1 MLWFYDYFS
10 KIGSNNIKIY
20 SLEALMKKITLILL
34 CLAILLSVT
43 PVLAVSKIPLR
54 DFFRNPEQTG
64 FKLSPDGE
72 YISFLQLFQ
81 NRMNLYIQ
89 KRGAKEAL
97 RITAET
103 KRDIAD
109 YFWKGNNHLIYSDE
123 NYHLVVIDR
132 GGGNMKDL
140 TPFPGVRAVIGDVLK
155 EDDTT
160 VLVGLNKRDPKV
172 FDIYRVNVLTGA
184 LKLIAENP
192 GNITGW
198 MPDHQGKLR
207 IAVTSDG
214 VKTNLLY
221 RDTEE
226 QPFRTVLT
234 TNFQEN
240 LKPCLF
246 TSDNKY
252 LYAISNLGRDR
263 AALVKYDIARAKEME
278 VIFSHP
284 QVDVRGLSYSPKF
297 QKLVSAYYSTW
308 KTELKSFDPHF
319 NSIYHKLQ
327 RLLPDKE
334 IAIKSSNRD
343 EDSFIIRTYSDRSL
357 GGYYLYETS
366 RDQLTKL
373 CEISPWLNEA
383 ALCPMLP
390 ISYKSRDGLTIHG
403 YLTLPKGKPGK
414 NLPVVVSPHE
424 GPWSRNHWGFNPEVQ
439 FLANRGYAVLQVNYR
454 GSTGYGRKF
463 WEASF
468 KQWGKKMQ
476 DDISDGV
483 HWLIR
488 KGIADPQ
495 RIAIYG
501 GYATLAGITFTPDL
515 YACGIDYVGIS
526 NLFTF
531 MKSMRPYWKPMLY
544 KMVGDPQKDAALL
557 HSASPVFHTD
567 QIKVPLLV
575 VQGAKDPRVNIN
587 ESDQIVAAL
596 RKRGIPVEYL
606 VKENE
611 GHGFRNEEN
620 RFEFYEAVEK
630 FLAKNL
636 GE

>member
-1 MLWFYDYFS
+1 
-10 KIGSNNIKIY
+10 
-20 SLEALMKKITLILL
+20 MKKITLILL
-34 CLAILLSVT
+34 CLAALLGVT
-43 PVLAVSKIPLR
+43 PVLAASKIPLR
-54 DFFRNPEQTG
+54 DFFRNPERTG
-64 FKLSPDGE
+64 FKLSPNGE
-72 YISFLQLFQ
+72 YLSFMQPFQ
-81 NRMNLYIQ
+81 GRMNLYVQ
-89 KRGAKEAL
+89 KCGAKEAL

-103 KRDIAD
+103 ERDIEG
-109 YFWKGNNHLIYSDE
+109 YFWKGNNCLIYSKDFQGDE
-123 NYHLVVIDR
+123 NYHLVVVDR
-132 GGGNMKDL
+132 DGDNLKDL
-140 TPFPGVRAVIGDVLK
+140 TPFPGVRAIICDVL
-155 EDDTT
+155 EGDDTT
-160 VLVGLNKRDPKV
+160 ILIGLNKRDPKLY
-172 FDIYRVNVLTGA
+172 DIYRLNLLTGA

-198 MPDHQGKLR
+198 MTDHQGKLR
-207 IAVTSDG
+207 IAVAGDG
-214 VKTNLLY
+214 VNSSLLY

-234 TNFQEN
+234 TNFRES

-246 TSDNKY
+246 TFDNKY
-252 LYAISNLGRDR
+252 LYALSNIGRDR
-263 AALVKYDIARAKEME
+263 AALVKYDLTRAKEME

-284 QVDVRGLSYSPKF
+284 QVDVSGFSYSRKH
-297 QKLVSAYYSTW
+297 QKLVAAYYSTW
-308 KTELKSFDPHF
+308 KTELKFFDPQF
-319 NSIYHKLQ
+319 EKIYHRLQ
-327 RLLPDKE
+327 RLLPDNE
-334 IAIKSSNRD
+334 IAIKSSDRND
-343 EDSFIIRTYSDRSL
+343 DSLIIRTYSDRSL
-357 GGYYLYETS
+357 GAYYLYETS

-373 CEISPWLNEA
+373 CEVSPWLNKA
-383 ALCPMLP
+383 ALCPMRP

-403 YLTLPKGKPGK
+403 YLTLPKGKPDK
-414 NLPVVVSPHE
+414 NLPVVINPHG
-424 GPWSRNHWGFNPEVQ
+424 GPWARNYWGFNPEVQ

-488 KGIADPQ
+488 TGIADPQ

-501 GYATLAGITFTPDL
+501 GSYGGYATLAGLTFTPDL

-531 MKSMRPYWKPMLY
+531 MKSIPPYWKPLQ
-544 KMVGDPQKDAALL
+544 KMIYEMIGDPQQDAALL
-557 HSASPVFHTD
+557 RSASPVFHAD

-575 VQGAKDPRVNIN
+575 AQGAKDPRVNIN
-587 ESDQIVAAL
+587 ESEQIVAAL
-596 RKRGIPVEYL
+596 RKRGIPVEYM

-630 FLAKNL
+630 FLAKNI
-636 GE
+636 GK